1 MTERDGVRSLVD
13 LGFNGLEAEVY
24 AHLLHDPAVTG
35 YRVAQAI
42 RKPAANTY
50 KALESL
56 QAKGAVLVDE
66 GASRLY
72 RAVPPEEFLG
82 QLDRRFQE
90 HRSRALRALGRIR
103 GGAGDDRV
111 YQLRSSSHVLE
122 RCRTMLG
129 RCRRLALVDV
139 FPEPLEIV
147 RGDIESA
154 AARGVAVAMRVYRP
168 AAIAG
173 VEVVVALDGE
183 EIIARWPGQWLN
195 VVVDGQEHLLALFAP
210 GSGAVHQA
218 IWSGSAYLSWIYH
231 SALHSEIAN
240 SALEHEIAG
249 RAPHAELKRVLK
261 RFQRFLPRDAPGRT
275 TLLQR
280 FGGNSKED

>member
-24 AHLLHDPAVTG
+24 AYLLRDPAVTG

-56 QAKGAVLVDE
+56 QAKGAVIVDE
-66 GASRLY
+66 GESRLY
-72 RAVPPEEFLG
+72 SAVPPEEFLG

-90 HRSRALRALGRIR
+90 HRSRALQALGRIR

-129 RCRRLALVDV
+129 RCRRLALVDA
-139 FPEPLEIV
+139 FPEPLELV
-147 RGDIESA
+147 RAEIESA
-154 AARGVAVAMRVYRP
+154 ARRGADVAVKVYRP
-168 AAIAG
+168 VNVAG
-173 VEVVVALDGE
+173 AEVVVAPNGE
-183 EIIARWPGQWLN
+183 KTIERWPGQWLN

-210 GSGAVHQA
+210 GGGAVHQA
-218 IWSGSAYLSWIYH
+218 IWSGSAYISWVYH
-231 SALHSEIAN
+231 SALQSEIVFTAIDRK
-240 SALEHEIAG
+240 IAE
-249 RAPHAELKRVLK
+249 RATPAQLRKIVK
-261 RFQRFLPRDAPGRT
+261 RFDRFLPPDAPGRQA
-275 TLLQR
+275 LLQR
-280 FGGNSKED
+280 FGAFSKEE